1 MALLVKSISI
11 LLFLALLFTPFLFAK
26 YGKNQNSIPFF
37 KFLVYT
43 IICSGVLAIL
53 AAWWSNYSNLLLLQ
67 HYGYDATAM
76 SEAEQYKNV
85 ALHDLKKVKTLKISL
100 DGIGW
105 PVKLAMDFP
114 WLILYNLIVFWI
126 MKFYY
131 RNRQTRV
138 ERVSKQ

>member
-1 MALLVKSISI
+1 MNLLVKSISI

-26 YGKNQNSIPFF
+26 YGKNQNSIQFF
-37 KFLVYT
+37 KFLIYA

-53 AAWWSNYSNLLLLQ
+53 VAWWNHYSNLLLLQ
-67 HYGYDATAM
+67 HYGYDTTAM

-85 ALHDLKKVKTLKISL
+85 ALHNLKKIQTLKISR

-105 PVKLAMDFP
+105 SVKLAMGFP
-114 WLILYNLIVFWI
+114 WLVLYNMIVFGI

-131 RNRQTRV
+131 RYRNSRV
-138 ERVSKQ
+138 KRELE